1 MKKIAICLIGIMVMV
16 VLVSGCTSYNN
27 NTSNTSNQTSG
38 LVLQVISNNSW
49 NGTLTDSNGTQNING
64 NGNATYNL
72 GQTPG
77 AVTVSLQNNGNGN
90 LTVELVTKN
99 GNIAGFEST
108 STYHGIITLKPNS

>member
-1 MKKIAICLIGIMVMV
+1 MKKIAIGLISIMVMV

-27 NTSNTSNQTSG
+27 NTYNTSNQTSG
-38 LVLQVISNNSW
+38 LILQVISNNSW
-49 NGTLTDSNGTQNING
+49 NGTLADSNGTQNISG

-72 GQTPG
+72 GQTPS

-99 GNIAGFEST
+99 GNIAGSEST
-108 STYHGIITLKPNS
+108 STYHGIVTLKPNS

>member
-1 MKKIAICLIGIMVMV
+1 MKKIAIVGVVILVLV

-27 NTSNTSNQTSG
+27 TTSNQTSG
-38 LVLQVISNNSW
+38 LTLQVISNNSW
-49 NGTLTDSNGTQNING
+49 NGTLADSNGTQNISG

-77 AVTVSLQNNGNGN
+77 AVTASLQNNGNGN

-99 GNIAGFEST
+99 GNIAGSEST
-108 STYHGIITLKPNS
+108 SAYHGIVTLKPNS

>member
-27 NTSNTSNQTSG
+27 NTSNQTSG
-38 LVLQVISNNSW
+38 LILQVISNNSW
-49 NGTLTDSNGTQNING
+49 NGTLVDSNGTQNISG

-77 AVTVSLQNNGNGN
+77 VVTVSLQNNGNGN
-90 LTVELVTKN
+90 LTVKLVTKN
-99 GNIAGFEST
+99 GNIAGSEST
-108 STYHGIITLKPNS
+108 SAYHGIVTLKPNS